1 MISTIRDTLYLLA
14 LSACMLNFVSAQT
27 FSPSSYKLEKV
38 QVSSSASTPLSNSV
52 TDIVASGTTIWLGT
66 GKGISRSTDNGAT
79 WRSYYNTPEF
89 GQEDVSAIA
98 VHNNEVWVA
107 TAHSKDVD
115 GNTLPEGS
123 GLRYS
128 TDGGETW
135 TIVPQPRDTKN
146 IDTLFYNA
154 KSRIRALGVTTNVNN
169 ITYDIAATD
178 SAVWI
183 TSYAG
188 MARKSTDK
196 GKTWQVVIIPPDF
209 LDSISPTDSLVFDM
223 SPVGGGLGLQ
233 NNLNHRAFSVVAEN
247 WSNVWIGTAGGI
259 NRTTDG
265 GKSWVKFN
273 HKNQAAPISGNF
285 VVALHMQLYGG
296 RSIMWAGTRNAEGP
310 DEKQG
315 LSFTEDGGQT
325 WKTALIGEFCH
336 NVGSKDSIVYVVTD
350 NGIFRTQDAG
360 QTWTQPGPIYD
371 KASRQRIASSK
382 FYSVDASGD
391 NVWFGGSDGVVST
404 LDNGNNPFGS
414 TWKVLH
420 ASQPLS
426 SNRTTYAYPNPF
438 SPDDEVVRLH
448 YSTDN
453 RSAKVTIR
461 IFDFGMNLVRTVISD
476 ADRSGAPEFDEIWD
490 GKDDNRRQVANGP
503 YFYQVVIENGD
514 PIWGKILVLQ

>member
-1 MISTIRDTLYLLA
+1 MSVPRFLTYLLA
-14 LSACMLNFVSAQT
+14 GLVLPASSLYSQLLYEH
-27 FSPSSYKLEKV
+27 SYKLET
-38 QVSSSASTPLSNSV
+38 AHLGTNLTTPLSNSV
-52 TDIVASGTTIWLGT
+52 TDIVVSGSTIWLGT
-66 GKGISRSTDNGAT
+66 GKGLSRSTDNGTT
-79 WRSYYNTPEF
+79 WRNYYNTPEF

-115 GNTLPEGS
+115 GSSLPEGS

-128 TDGGETW
+128 IDGGETW
-135 TIVPQPRDTKN
+135 TIFPQPRDTKN

-183 TSYAG
+183 ASYAG

-209 LDSISPTDSLVFDM
+209 LNSISPTDSLVFDV
-223 SPVGGGLGLQ
+223 SPVGGGLGLE
-233 NNLNHRAFSVVAEN
+233 NNLNHRAFSVYAEN
-247 WSNVWIGTAGGI
+247 SSNIWIGTAGGI
-259 NRTTDG
+259 NKTTDG
-265 GKSWVKFN
+265 GRSWVKFN

-285 VVALHMQLYGG
+285 VVAL
-296 RSIMWAGTRNAEGP
+296 RSQSFAGQKIIWAGTVNAEGLT
-310 DEKQG
+310 EKRG
-315 LSFTEDGGQT
+315 VSFSQDSGQT
-325 WKTALIGEFCH
+325 WKTALLGEFCH
-336 NVGSKDSIVYVVTD
+336 NIGIKDSVAYIVTD
-350 NGIFRTQDAG
+350 NGIFRTSDVG
-360 QTWTQPGPIYD
+360 QSWTQPGTIYD
-371 KASRQRIASSK
+371 KITRQRIASQK

-391 NVWFGGSDGVVST
+391 NVWFGGNDGLAST
-404 LDNGNNPFGS
+404 LDNNNNPFGF

-448 YSTDN
+448 YSTEN
-453 RSAKVTIR
+453 RTAKVTIR
-461 IFDFGMNLVRTVISD
+461 IFDFGMNLVRTVISN

-490 GKDDNRRQVANGP
+490 GKDDNKRQVANGP
-503 YFYQVVIENGD
+503 YFYQVVIENGE

>member
-1 MISTIRDTLYLLA
+1 MIRDSVYLLVA
-14 LSACMLNFVSAQT
+14 LACASNFVNAQT
-27 FSPSSYKLEKV
+27 FNPYSYRLEKV
-38 QVSSSASTPLSNSV
+38 QASSSSVTPLSNSV
-52 TDIVASGTTIWLGT
+52 TDIVISGSTIWLGT
-66 GKGISRSTDNGAT
+66 GKGLSRSTDNGTT
-79 WRSYYNTPEF
+79 WRNYYNTPEF

-115 GNTLPEGS
+115 GNSLPEGS

-128 TDGGETW
+128 IDGGETW
-135 TIVPQPRDTKN
+135 TILPQPRDTKN

-196 GKTWQVVIIPPDF
+196 GKTWEVVILPPDR
-209 LDSISPTDSLVFDM
+209 LDHISPTDSLVFDV
-223 SPVGGGLGLQ
+223 SPVGGGLGLE
-233 NNLNHRAFSVVAEN
+233 NNLNHRAFSVYAEN
-247 WSNVWIGTAGGI
+247 SSNIWIGTAGGI
-259 NRTTDG
+259 NKTTDG
-265 GKSWVKFN
+265 GRSWVKFN

-285 VVALHMQLYGG
+285 VVAL
-296 RSIMWAGTRNAEGP
+296 RSQSFAGQKIIWAGTVNAEGLT
-310 DEKQG
+310 EKRG
-315 LSFTEDGGQT
+315 VSFSQDSGQT
-325 WKTALIGEFCH
+325 WKTALLGEFCH
-336 NVGSKDSIVYVVTD
+336 NIGIRDSVVYIVTD
-350 NGIFRTQDAG
+350 NGIFRTSDVG
-360 QTWTQPGPIYD
+360 QTWTQPGTIYD
-371 KASRQRIASSK
+371 KITRQRIASQK

-391 NVWFGGSDGVVST
+391 NVWFGGNDGLAST
-404 LDNGNNPFGS
+404 LDNNNNPFGF

-448 YSTDN
+448 YSTEN
-453 RSAKVTIR
+453 RTAKVTIR
-461 IFDFGMNLVRTVISD
+461 IFDFGMNLVRTVISN

-490 GKDDNRRQVANGP
+490 GKDDNKRQVANGP
-503 YFYQVVIENGD
+503 YFYQVVIENGE